1 MNSEHVKNVA
11 IGTLVG
17 ATLVVGVITLAPGW
31 GDDGPPPAPGALGR
45 AAEAVAG
52 GAPASLAD
60 LTALIEDRERWVRAH
75 PKDEESWA
83 VLGSAYVEQ
92 GSRLADADYYPKAE
106 SALLRSLTVLPGGKG
121 NVEALVGL
129 AALANAR
136 HDFARARALGE
147 SARKQ
152 QPTRWSAYPALID
165 AYNGLGDY
173 KAAGK
178 AMDKLMELHPS
189 AQTLGRAAEIYRD
202 RGWREDAAALAYD
215 AVGGAQ
221 APEEKATARHRLGDL
236 AWERGEPME
245 ALEQY
250 DLALK
255 LAPDHHPSLASRAR
269 ALAALGRTDEAFRDY
284 ESALGMVRLPEY
296 ALAAGELYESLGL
309 DGDAETQYDHLRDL
323 AERSDRSDGTDADGV
338 DDEVVLGLFE
348 ADHGDPAAAVRRL
361 HAEWDRGHRSVYAA
375 DALGWALY
383 RMDRPKEAL
392 PYAKKAT
399 EQGLR
404 SALFTYHRAE
414 IERALKM
421 TGPARRH
428 LEEALRINPYF
439 SPLLAPQARDALD
452 VLGEPPPG
460 GPKDVTGTEG
470 EEDAADEVPPE
481 AQESPSATAE
491 ESAPQAS
498 PSNTAEEGPSQASS
512 PSGTAGASPSQASPS
527 TTAGASPPQASS
539 PSTTDGAK
547 PTASRRSG

>member
-60 LTALIEDRERWVRAH
+60 LTALIDDRERWVRAH

-136 HDFARARALGE
+136 HDYARARALGD

-173 KAAGK
+173 RAAGK

-221 APEEKATARHRLGDL
+221 APEEKASARHRLGDL

-309 DGDAETQYDHLRDL
+309 DGDAQTQYDHLRDRV
-323 AERSDRSDGTDADGV
+323 ERSDRSDGTDADGV
-338 DDEVVLGLFE
+338 DDDVVLGLFE

-361 HAEWDRGHRSVYAA
+361 QAEWDRGHRSMSAA

-439 SPLLAPQARDALD
+439 SPLLAPEARDALD

-460 GPKDVTGTEG
+460 GPKDVTGTDG
-470 EEDAADEVPPE
+470 DGDAVEEVPPE
-481 AQESPSATAE
+481 AQESPSAMAE
-491 ESAPQAS
+491 ESTPQAS
-498 PSNTAEEGPSQASS
+498 PSRTAEE
-512 PSGTAGASPSQASPS
+512 
-527 TTAGASPPQASS
+527 SPPQASS
-539 PSTTDGAK
+539 PSATSDQSPSQASPSATAGARPAQASPSTTAGAK